1 MSSRVDSLVASGLGL
16 EVRLQACLARLRA
29 DTDSEALHDLRIALR
44 RLRSLLRPL
53 RKLESVA
60 ELDRAA
66 QAVGRLSSP
75 MRDAEVLHAELSK
88 RGQAQ
93 LLAVHDL
100 HLREKYAQLLVAPE
114 LARLQQLLGQWPDNL
129 REQQRAGELAR
140 LDRRIRRYLRKQQR
154 KLCDALADPAHDRH
168 RLRLLIKRL
177 RYADEAYPDL
187 SRMHADLRGKLKAA
201 QSALGDW
208 HDRWQWL
215 LRLAA
220 DPQLAPMQAAWE
232 VELVKAER
240 QADQALEA
248 LRRALSA

>member
-1 MSSRVDSLVASGLGL
+1 MSSRVDSLIASGLGA

-75 MRDAEVLHAELSK
+75 MRDAEVLRAELDRS
-88 RGQAQ
+88 GQAQ
-93 LLAVHDL
+93 LLAVRDQ
-100 HLREKYAQLLVAPE
+100 HLREEYARLLAAPE
-114 LARLQQLLGQWPDNL
+114 LARLQQLLGQWPDGL
-129 REQQRAGELAR
+129 RQQQRAGELGR
-140 LDRRIRRYLRKQQR
+140 LDRRIRRYLRKQGR
-154 KLCDALADPAHDRH
+154 KLSDALADPAHDRH

-177 RYADEAYPDL
+177 RYADEAYPEL
-187 SRMHADLRGKLKAA
+187 SRMSDAFRSKLKAA
-201 QSALGDW
+201 QSELGDW

-215 LRLAA
+215 LRLAN
-220 DPQLAPMQAAWE
+220 DPCLAPMESVWQKELQQCE
-232 VELVKAER
+232 V
-240 QADQALEA
+240 QADQALA
-248 LRRALSA
+248 SLRKAMST

>member
-1 MSSRVDSLVASGLGL
+1 MSSRVDSLIASGLGS

-75 MRDAEVLHAELSK
+75 MRDAEVLHAELER

-93 LLAVHDL
+93 LLAVRDQ
-100 HLREKYAQLLVAPE
+100 HLRAEYARLLAAPE
-114 LARLQQLLGQWPDNL
+114 LARLQQLLAQWPDSL
-129 REQQRAGELAR
+129 RQQKRAGELAR
-140 LDRRIRRYLRKQQR
+140 LDRRIRRYLRKQGR
-154 KLCDALADPAHDRH
+154 KLNDALADPAHDRH

-177 RYADEAYPDL
+177 RYADEAYPEL
-187 SRMHADLRGKLKAA
+187 SRISDRLRSKLKAA

-215 LRLAA
+215 LRLAN
-220 DPQLAPMQAAWE
+220 DPCLAPMESVWQTELQQCE
-232 VELVKAER
+232 V
-240 QADQALEA
+240 QADQALA
-248 LRRALSA
+248 SLRQAMST